1 MSETKLSHAD
11 EQALVVAARAKVT
24 VLDIFVQFLI
34 IGATSFG
41 GVVPYLREG
50 LISKN
55 HWVDDKEFVELLSI
69 SQSLPG
75 LNATNMAVLLGDRLK
90 GWMGALAGIVGVCL
104 PGAAIMLVIGI
115 IYRSHGDH
123 AITTAM
129 LKGVAAAAAGLLL
142 STVIQLGKKSLS
154 QQFDLVF
161 VLVTVLA
168 VNRLH
173 LGVPKTLVAVGLLAI
188 LFHHPRKSAIPEA
201 KQ

>member
-1 MSETKLSHAD
+1 MSETATNSAD
-11 EQALVVAARAKVT
+11 QKALVAAARAKAT
-24 VLDIFVQFLI
+24 VFDIFWQFLV

-50 LISKN
+50 LVTKN

-75 LNATNMAVLLGDRLK
+75 LNATNMAILLGDRLK
-90 GWMGALAGIVGVCL
+90 GWMGALAGIAGICL
-104 PGAAIMLVIGI
+104 PGGLLMLCVGMF
-115 IYRSHGDH
+115 YRIHGDH
-123 AITTAM
+123 AFITYM
-129 LKGVAAAAAGLLL
+129 LKGVAAAASGLLL
-142 STVIQLGKKSLS
+142 ATVIQLGKKSLS
-154 QQFDLVF
+154 HRFDLVF

-173 LGVPKTLVAVGLLAI
+173 LGVPKTLVFVGLAAI
-188 LFHHPRKSAIPEA
+188 FFHYPRKSGKESV